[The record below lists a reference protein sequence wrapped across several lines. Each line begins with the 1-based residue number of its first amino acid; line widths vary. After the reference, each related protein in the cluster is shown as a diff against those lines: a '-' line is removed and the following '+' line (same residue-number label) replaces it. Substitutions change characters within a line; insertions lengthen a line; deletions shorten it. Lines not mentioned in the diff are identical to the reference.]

1 LKGRLAGGG
10 SGRLIDL
17 SGTLG
22 MVPLSEALLR
32 EIHHAFRDAPGRSTG
47 IQGFEFLT
55 PPVERWVRAASGGS
69 PVAYVETEYYG
80 GEGFERSA
88 VFRDSEVILGPLDGA
103 GAVNQALRAIGV
115 QPKPGEEE
123 FVAAGLGRHRSV
135 EEWLSQGS

>member
-1 LKGRLAGGG
+1 
-10 SGRLIDL
+10 
-17 SGTLG
+17 
-22 MVPLSEALLR
+22 MVPLGESLIR
-32 EIHHAFRDAPGRSTG
+32 EIHHGWRDGSGHAAA

-55 PPVERWVRAASGGS
+55 PPVERWVRAVSGGS

-103 GAVNQALRAIGV
+103 GAVNQALRALGV
-115 QPKPGEEE
+115 QPRPGEEE

-135 EEWLSQGS
+135 EEWLAD